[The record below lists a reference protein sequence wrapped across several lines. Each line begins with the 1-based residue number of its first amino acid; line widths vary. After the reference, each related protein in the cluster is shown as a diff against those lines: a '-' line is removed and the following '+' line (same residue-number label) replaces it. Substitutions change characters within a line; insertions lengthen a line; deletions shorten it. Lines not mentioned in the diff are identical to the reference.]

1 MSYKKS
7 TYVSL
12 ILLIAM
18 ALVFMF
24 VSSDLAGIQPN
35 QPSSPATFPRI
46 VATLIIIVGVISFI
60 TTLRQEDEKVE
71 LANFKYVITT
81 IVATVIFLILWQYL
95 GLFYILSFLLL
106 CFLFYIFSNINNKIR
121 KLLISGGT
129 AITVVGLIYVVFS
142 QLLGVNF

>member
-1 MSYKKS
+1 
-7 TYVSL
+7 
-12 ILLIAM
+12 M